1 MSTASRAMP
10 DHSLAPFEQ
19 LRYAREILEQ
29 AAEALTQL
37 AQGLDVSFCRAVELL
52 LQCRGSVVVIGVGKA
67 GLIGQKLSATFA
79 STGARSFF
87 LHPAEAMHGDLGR
100 IHADDVAV
108 VLSFSGESEEI
119 TRILPSLVEFGIPVV
134 ALTGKPESSLGK
146 SASVVLSLGTMREA
160 CWMGLAPSTSTSAM
174 LGLGDALAL
183 VVSRAKGFSPRDFLR
198 FHPGGSLGR
207 KLTNVE
213 QVMRPLAECRVARS
227 ADTIRAVLA
236 SLARPGR
243 RTGAMMLV
251 DGQGVLEGIFTD
263 SDLARLIEQGREE
276 ALGRPIAEVMT
287 RSPKLIEAGCSL
299 ADACE
304 LITQRK
310 LSELPVVDAAGC
322 PIGMID
328 ITDIVGLTPNA
339 KVDDP
344 ALAVAALGKGAE
356 PDDDVVLPFPSR

>member
-1 MSTASRAMP
+1 MGSPLRSV
-10 DHSLAPFEQ
+10 DSNSLSAFEQ
-19 LRYAREILEQ
+19 IAYGRDVLHQ
-29 AAEALTQL
+29 AAQALSQI
-37 AQGLDVSFCRAVELL
+37 AANLDERFCRAVELL
-52 LQCRGSVVVIGVGKA
+52 FACRGSVVVTGVGKA
-67 GLIGQKLSATFA
+67 GLVGQKLSATFA
-79 STGARSFF
+79 STGARSFY

-119 TRILPSLVEFGIPVV
+119 TRILPSLTDFGVPVI
-134 ALTGKPESSLGK
+134 ALTGNPSSTL
-146 SASVVLSLGTMREA
+146 AHAATVVLELGAMREA

-183 VVSRAKGFSPRDFLR
+183 VLSRSKGFGPRDFLK

-207 KLTNVE
+207 KLTLVE

-227 ADTIRAVLA
+227 ADSIRMVLA

-251 DGQGVLEGIFTD
+251 DDQGRLEGIFTD

-276 ALGRPIAEVMT
+276 ALGQPIARVMT
-287 RSPKLIEAGCSL
+287 RSPKLIEAGRSL

-304 LITQRK
+304 LISQRK
-310 LSELPVVDAAGC
+310 LSELPVVDAQGC
-322 PIGMID
+322 PVGMID
-328 ITDIVGLTPNA
+328 ITDIVGLVPSQGSDGEG
-339 KVDDP
+339 DDSQVGDGNSEGEPP
-344 ALAVAALGKGAE
+344 AT
-356 PDDDVVLPFPSR
+356 VLFSR

>member
-1 MSTASRAMP
+1 MGSPLRSV
-10 DHSLAPFEQ
+10 DSNSLSAFEQ
-19 LRYAREILEQ
+19 IAYGRDVLHQ
-29 AAEALTQL
+29 AAQALSQI
-37 AQGLDVSFCRAVELL
+37 AANLDERFCRAVELL
-52 LQCRGSVVVIGVGKA
+52 FACRGSVVVTGVGKA
-67 GLIGQKLSATFA
+67 GLVGQKLSATFA
-79 STGARSFF
+79 STGARSFY

-119 TRILPSLVEFGIPVV
+119 TRILPSLTDFGVPVI
-134 ALTGKPESSLGK
+134 ALTGN
-146 SASVVLSLGTMREA
+146 SASTLAQAATVVLELGAMREA

-183 VVSRAKGFSPRDFLR
+183 VLSRAKGFGPRDFLK

-207 KLTNVE
+207 KLTLVE

-227 ADTIRAVLA
+227 ADSIRMVLA

-251 DGQGVLEGIFTD
+251 DDQGRLEGIFTD

-276 ALGRPIAEVMT
+276 ALGQPIARVMT
-287 RSPKLIEAGCSL
+287 RSPKLIEAGRSL

-304 LITQRK
+304 LISQRK
-310 LSELPVVDAAGC
+310 LSELPVVDAQGC
-322 PIGMID
+322 PVGMID
-328 ITDIVGLTPNA
+328 ITDIVGLVPSQGSDGES
-339 KVDDP
+339 DDSQAGDVNSEGEPP
-344 ALAVAALGKGAE
+344 AT
-356 PDDDVVLPFPSR
+356 VLFPR